1 MEIEITRDEFE
12 ESIQTYLEKT
22 KMLIE
27 EVMEASG
34 MNPKKNKSGVIS
46 RRKHKNSCCSE
57 KFN

>member
-27 EVMEASG
+27 EVLEHR
-34 MNPKKNKSGVIS
+34 NEPK
-46 RRKHKNSCCSE
+46 E
-57 KFN
+57 